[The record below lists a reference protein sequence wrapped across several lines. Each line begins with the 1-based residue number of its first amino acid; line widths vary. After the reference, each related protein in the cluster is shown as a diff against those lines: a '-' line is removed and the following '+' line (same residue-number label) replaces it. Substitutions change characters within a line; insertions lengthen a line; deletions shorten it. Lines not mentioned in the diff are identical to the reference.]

1 MSLLNNFPHR
11 CTIRRLVRVKGTL
24 GGSKDSPL
32 NEQTSILC
40 WAQNATQKEVAD
52 FEKRGMFLSRK
63 IYFLVDPGVTERH
76 QILVT
81 EMNGTTIDNPI
92 VLKVRTEA
100 MPDASAGKGVV
111 YKVFCSETTGEDT

>member
-32 NEQTSILC
+32 NEQTSVLC